1 MLRPTT
7 IPTLPTARLELRA
20 PLATDAAQLFEVF
33 ANPEVMRFWSTPP
46 MTAVAEAEALIER
59 AQVQV
64 ADGSGLRWA
73 VSRQSDQCVLGTI
86 SLFHFDDQNERA
98 EIGYI
103 LGRASW
109 GQGFAREALAAAVEF
124 AFNVLGVR
132 RLEADTDPRNAAS
145 IRLLEHLGFV
155 REGVLRERW
164 VVAGEVS
171 DSLLMGLLK
180 RKWRGGGDKARRAPT
195 A

>member
-1 MLRPTT
+1 MLRPTD
-7 IPTLPTARLELRA
+7 IPVLQTARLELRS
-20 PLATDAAQLFEVF
+20 PLATDAEQLFEVF
-33 ANPEVMRFWSTPP
+33 SDPEVMRYWSTPP
-46 MTAVAEAEALIER
+46 MSAVAEAAALIER
-59 AQVQV
+59 AHAQAV
-64 ADGSGLRWA
+64 DGSGLRWA
-73 VSRQSDQCVLGTI
+73 VSRQADQCVLGTI

-124 AFNVLGVR
+124 AFGTLGVR

-171 DSLLMGLLK
+171 DSLMMGLLK
-180 RKWRGGGDKARRAPT
+180 RKWRGRGDKGGRAPT
-195 A
+195 L